1 MWALNL
7 KEPPGAMDSINPKS
21 ICIRWP
27 SESINKL
34 PEDIVVYVDSDNID
48 DDDCNVDI
56 YDDDDSITIMSIF
69 YEQQI
74 AE

>member
-1 MWALNL
+1 
-7 KEPPGAMDSINPKS
+7 
-21 ICIRWP
+21 
-27 SESINKL
+27 L